1 MKLNIYLIGAFFGM
15 LILASCGNDDDE
27 TPVPKD
33 DSWYWGYFKG
43 EINGKEISLENEA
56 HTDWSVHSVKTS
68 ASPPNYDTDSIRGMM
83 TSIKYGEDELL
94 SITIYH
100 LHKGI
105 RYITKST
112 KTDWLYDGI
121 QITRDTHSDKYEDKY
136 IYYIPQ
142 KEKPFQVEITK
153 SAACPNAIQHGSIRN
168 VENPICEPDTG
179 TGNSRLST
187 FRGRI
192 TPKGTVYTAVG

>member
-68 ASPPNYDTDSIRGMM
+68 ASPPNNDTDSIRGMM

-94 SITIYH
+94 EEGSLWLKYH
-100 LHKGI
+100 RKKNKMLARVKLLPEALAMLEKYKDPTRPTLLPPQEFRVLRGNMKSLRVLSGI
-105 RYITKST
+105 SM
-112 KTDWLYDGI
+112 DL
-121 QITRDTHSDKYEDKY
+121 
-136 IYYIPQ
+136 
-142 KEKPFQVEITK
+142 VL
-153 SAACPNAIQHGSIRN
+153 NN
-168 VENPICEPDTG
+168 
-179 TGNSRLST
+179 
-187 FRGRI
+187 
-192 TPKGTVYTAVG
+192 

>member
-68 ASPPNYDTDSIRGMM
+68 ASPPNNDTDSIRGMM

-105 RYITKST
+105 RYINKIN
-112 KTDWLYDGI
+112 K
-121 QITRDTHSDKYEDKY
+121 
-136 IYYIPQ
+136 
-142 KEKPFQVEITK
+142 
-153 SAACPNAIQHGSIRN
+153 N
-168 VENPICEPDTG
+168 
-179 TGNSRLST
+179 RLD
-187 FRGRI
+187 I
-192 TPKGTVYTAVG
+192 

>member
-68 ASPPNYDTDSIRGMM
+68 ASPPNNDTDSIRGMM

-112 KTDWLYDGI
+112 KTYWIYDGI

-153 SAACPNAIQHGSIRN
+153 SAYADQWHPIIEGNLNGVLYRSDNPKDSIIINGSY
-168 VENPICEPDTG
+168 G
-179 TGNSRLST
+179 TR
-187 FRGRI
+187 
-192 TPKGTVYTAVG
+192 

>member
-68 ASPPNYDTDSIRGMM
+68 ASPPNNDTDSIRGMM

-94 SITIYH
+94 SITIY
-100 LHKGI
+100 
-105 RYITKST
+105 
-112 KTDWLYDGI
+112 
-121 QITRDTHSDKYEDKY
+121 
-136 IYYIPQ
+136 
-142 KEKPFQVEITK
+142 
-153 SAACPNAIQHGSIRN
+153 
-168 VENPICEPDTG
+168 
-179 TGNSRLST
+179 LSL
-187 FRGRI
+187 I
-192 TPKGTVYTAVG
+192 HI

>member
-15 LILASCGNDDDE
+15 FILASCDNDDDE

-33 DSWYWGYFKG
+33 DSW
-43 EINGKEISLENEA
+43 
-56 HTDWSVHSVKTS
+56 SVHSVKTS
-68 ASPPNYDTDSIRGMM
+68 ASPPDNDADSIRGMM

-112 KTDWLYDGI
+112 KTDWIYDGI
-121 QITRDTHSDKYEDKY
+121 QITRDTHSDKYEDRY
-136 IYYIPQ
+136 IYYIPK

-153 SAACPNAIQHGSIRN
+153 SAYADQWHPIIEGNLDGVLYRSDNPKDSIIINGSY
-168 VENPICEPDTG
+168 G
-179 TGNSRLST
+179 TR
-187 FRGRI
+187 
-192 TPKGTVYTAVG
+192 

>member
-68 ASPPNYDTDSIRGMM
+68 ASPPNNDTDSIRGMM

-112 KTDWLYDGI
+112 KTDWIYDGI

-153 SAACPNAIQHGSIRN
+153 SAYADQWH
-168 VENPICEPDTG
+168 PIIE
-179 TGNSRLST
+179 
-187 FRGRI
+187 
-192 TPKGTVYTAVG
+192 

>member
-1 MKLNIYLIGAFFGM
+1 MK
-15 LILASCGNDDDE
+15 
-27 TPVPKD
+27 
-33 DSWYWGYFKG
+33 
-43 EINGKEISLENEA
+43 A

-68 ASPPNYDTDSIRGMM
+68 ASPPDNDADSIRGMM

-112 KTDWLYDGI
+112 KTDWIYDGI
-121 QITRDTHSDKYEDKY
+121 QITRDTHSDKYEDRY
-136 IYYIPQ
+136 IYYIPK

-153 SAACPNAIQHGSIRN
+153 SAYADQWHPIIEGNLDGVLYRSDNPKDSIIINGSY
-168 VENPICEPDTG
+168 G
-179 TGNSRLST
+179 TR
-187 FRGRI
+187 
-192 TPKGTVYTAVG
+192 